1 MSGQKKRKRVPGTE
15 PRYVNPV
22 TQEQALQF
30 MKRNSNLYTVK
41 GAEIVQL
48 KGEGCALSYPD
59 ISCFRDG
66 HVATRYCTQG
76 RPLMLLCRYE
86 VLSYAAFQALPK
98 EEQYLCVRSGKDY
111 FHLFGD
117 VHAVDEA
124 GHDVL
129 WAFPGNLVQLV
140 EEVEEEDD
148 HVRGNCCLVVT
159 SDKDAAHWSD
169 FMAERFGVEAE
180 CRLWLCS
187 WRDIAN
193 GVTLTLDRQIPES
206 EEEEAKRI
214 AEENEDPW
222 SEEAIA
228 RARAAKTKGSAA
240 VVAAAAPEVAAAAP
254 EVAAAAPVAV
264 AAPAADPDV
273 RAMMAMLQEQMRLI
287 QERLG

>member
-1 MSGQKKRKRVPGTE
+1 
-15 PRYVNPV
+15 
-22 TQEQALQF
+22 
-30 MKRNSNLYTVK
+30 
-41 GAEIVQL
+41 
-48 KGEGCALSYPD
+48 
-59 ISCFRDG
+59 
-66 HVATRYCTQG
+66 
-76 RPLMLLCRYE
+76 MLLCRYE
-86 VLSYAAFQALPK
+86 VLSYAAFQALPE

-140 EEVEEEDD
+140 EEVEEEGD

-206 EEEEAKRI
+206 EDEEAKRI

-240 VVAAAAPEVAAAAP
+240 VVAPAAAAAAAAP